1 MAEPPNITAITNSL
15 ARATLG
21 DGAIPTEIKLPNN
34 IKPKAA
40 ITSLT
45 TMFEVVW
52 YKASRK
58 IWLQYATPE
67 RAVAACEALHGKHV
81 AGVYIRCHVTGPHHR
96 QPVRFNV
103 ELLGMPDHIDL
114 TDIRPRLPGREN
126 PDGLSYGNLSY
137 QADVN
142 ALHYICEEL
151 EVIVAFLLACLDILT
166 AALPSNGT
174 PALDDPLPVNVT
186 LPVNDYSP
194 GNDTISLDD
203 APPRPPPDGAGVCLI
218 AILNLRWFSNLLS
231 HCS

>member
-1 MAEPPNITAITNSL
+1 MISL
-15 ARATLG
+15 
-21 DGAIPTEIKLPNN
+21 K
-34 IKPKAA
+34 
-40 ITSLT
+40 
-45 TMFEVVW
+45 
-52 YKASRK
+52 
-58 IWLQYATPE
+58 
-67 RAVAACEALHGKHV
+67 
-81 AGVYIRCHVTGPHHR
+81 
-96 QPVRFNV
+96 
-103 ELLGMPDHIDL
+103 
-114 TDIRPRLPGREN
+114 
-126 PDGLSYGNLSY
+126 
-137 QADVN
+137 
-142 ALHYICEEL
+142 